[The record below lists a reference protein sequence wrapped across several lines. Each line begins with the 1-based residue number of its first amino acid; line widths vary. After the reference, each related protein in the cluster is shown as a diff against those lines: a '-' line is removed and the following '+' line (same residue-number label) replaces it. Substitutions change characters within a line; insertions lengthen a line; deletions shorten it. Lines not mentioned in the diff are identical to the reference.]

1 MGMHPTL
8 ENDYNYITP
17 ILTIKSMQPRKI
29 LLADDHSLMRD
40 ALQQLLSRSFA
51 QLLFEFS
58 SSFIQT
64 AQCLREWKKQVD
76 ANTAVIILDLRMPGM
91 RGLDSVQTL
100 LDLASPHPVIIYSE
114 VASQVTYD
122 QLIQMGVFA
131 VACKSN
137 HSDELLNYL
146 QTALD
151 NTNNLAN
158 THLIPLEEICP
169 KQPLQLDQLRPP
181 NNLELTSRQ
190 LDMLRALHAGFPNKM
205 IAREY
210 GLALGTVKNHLFI
223 LYERLGVKSRS
234 EALSKTREW
243 FL

>member
-1 MGMHPTL
+1 
-8 ENDYNYITP
+8 
-17 ILTIKSMQPRKI
+17 MQPRKI

-40 ALQQLLSRSFA
+40 AMQQLLSRSFA

-58 SSFIQT
+58 SNFMQT
-64 AQCLREWKKQVD
+64 AHCLSEWQKQTD
-76 ANTAVIILDLRMPGM
+76 TQAALIILDLRMPGM
-91 RGLDSVQTL
+91 NGLDSVQKL
-100 LDLASPHPVIIYSE
+100 LNLAAPHPVIIYSE

-137 HSDELLNYL
+137 HSDELLKHV
-146 QTALD
+146 QAAL
-151 NTNNLAN
+151 NHAKNRVEAN
-158 THLIPLEEICP
+158 GIPA
-169 KQPLQLDQLRPP
+169 KPLMKAMQDELKPP
-181 NNLELTSRQ
+181 NSIELTSRQ
-190 LDMLRALHAGFPNKM
+190 MDMLRALHAGLPNKM

-210 GLALGTVKNHLFI
+210 GVALGTVKNHLFI